1 MDDQQRKALESLYF
15 NFAPAADDLWQSQGS
30 LHVSGLH
37 DEALGEVMTAY
48 QHAGQQLHSNPLGV
62 VIRGQ
67 AGSGKTHLLGQIRAH
82 VQQAGG
88 FFLMVELLDGSNF
101 WRSARGGI
109 LESLGRPTVMRE
121 PVEHETQLKYLLWR
135 LTEQAGTSRV
145 HRKSILG
152 QNDLTPEIL
161 KEFVSDMRRVNPDV
175 KALQAT
181 LRALVLMASAD
192 FELQDIGEAFLI
204 ATDLSDEDRSTWG
217 LETSPHTPEEGVRA
231 LSRVIAMAG
240 PSVMALDQIDGLL
253 AQSASDETQ
262 GDNGDLERVAQG
274 LLLSREIMRRT
285 VTVVACLP
293 SVWELIRSRA
303 VAPVKDRYRAPAIL
317 GHLPTA
323 DIGRAILER
332 RFAACYE
339 AVGFTPP
346 YPSWPI
352 SPKAFDDA
360 PQLTPRELLQRADAH
375 KSFCLA
381 HDAVEELDSLIADIP
396 DDEWSPAEAADVPGE
411 TGALDRLFAEYRQ
424 RAVVD
429 AAVDPESEDTTVPAL
444 LSAALNAWI
453 TEQGEAGHDFHTDPP
468 PGKNVVLHARLRQ
481 TLDTATEDER
491 HWAFRAISATNAV
504 AAQNRIK
511 KAWNAAGIQSR
522 PDRRRLLLL
531 RNGRWPSGPKTAA
544 LVDDVEAS
552 GGRVLAMSDD
562 DLRTMS
568 ALHDLIDDNHV
579 GLPDWLRVRQPAHG
593 IALLRDALD
602 EVAGDPPP
610 PIPTPAPVIVDAATS
625 VDESKIAAGQDTS
638 AEVTAADDS
647 PPLGTAVSLGVDEAS
662 AQRVSVELGELRK
675 HCVVFAGS
683 GSGKTVLIRR
693 IIEECALRGVSSIVL
708 DPNNDLSRLG
718 SAWPQE
724 PPGWDPTD
732 DARAAEYLTNTEV
745 VIWTP
750 RRSTGR
756 PLSFQPLPDF
766 STVVDDEDEFNEAVD
781 SAASALEPRALI
793 AGKTAKAN
801 HSRAVLREALQYYG
815 RQPQT
820 SLVGFIEML
829 GDLPDDV
836 SRLNNASRLA
846 GEVAQNLRAAM
857 VNDPMF
863 GGAGAAADP
872 GVLLTPTEGY
882 RARVSVISMIGL
894 TSDEQRQG
902 FVNQLQMALF
912 SWIKRNPAGDR
923 PLGGLLI
930 MDEAQ
935 NFAPSDRS
943 TTSTRSTLALSS
955 QARKYGLGLIFATQ
969 APRGLHNHIPGNA
982 ATQFYGRLSAPA
994 QIAVANEIAHSK
1006 GGVVPDIGKLRAG
1019 HFYAALEGAAFH
1031 KIRAPWCLSH
1041 HPQSPPTA
1049 EEVLALARA
1058 SAT

>member
-1 MDDQQRKALESLYF
+1 MDAQQRKALESLYF

-30 LHVSGLH
+30 LHVGGLH

-48 QHAGQQLHSNPLGV
+48 QQAERQLQSNPLGV

-67 AGSGKTHLLGQIRAH
+67 AGSGKTHLLGQVRAK
-82 VQQAGG
+82 VQDAGG
-88 FFLMVELLDGSNF
+88 FFFMVELLDGSNF

-109 LESLGRPTVMRE
+109 LESLGRPTVK
-121 PVEHETQLKYLLWR
+121 HETQLKHLLWE
-135 LTEQAGTSRV
+135 LTDQAHTSRV
-145 HRKSILG
+145 HRKAIIG
-152 QNDLTPEIL
+152 KDELTPEVL
-161 KEFVSDMRRVNPDV
+161 DEFVIGMRKVNPDV
-175 KALQAT
+175 KNYQQT
-181 LRALVLMASAD
+181 LRALVLQASSD
-192 FELQDIGEAFLI
+192 FNLQDIGEAFLI
-204 ATDLSDEDRSTWG
+204 STDLSDEDRSLWG
-217 LETSPHTPEEGVRA
+217 LQTPPHTPEEGVRA
-231 LSRVIAMAG
+231 ISRLVALAG
-240 PSVMALDQIDGLL
+240 PAVMALDQIDGLL
-253 AQSASDETQ
+253 AQSAATEDS
-262 GDNGDLERVAQG
+262 GNGDLERVAQG
-274 LLLSREIMRRT
+274 LLLSREITRRT

-293 SVWELIRSRA
+293 SVWELIRLRA
-303 VAPVKDRYRAPAIL
+303 VASAKDRYHTPAVL

-323 DIGRAILER
+323 AIGRAILER
-332 RFAACYE
+332 RLTACYQE
-339 AVGFTPP
+339 VGFTPP

-352 SPKAFDDA
+352 SAKAFDDA

-381 HDAVEELDSLIADIP
+381 HDLVEELDSLIADIP
-396 DDEWSPAEAADVPGE
+396 DDGSTDVPVHLPGDI
-411 TGALDRLFAEYRQ
+411 GKLDRLFAEYKQ

-429 AAVDPESEDTTVPAL
+429 AALDPESEDATVPPL
-444 LSAALNAWI
+444 ITAALHAWI
-453 TEQGEAGHDFHTDPP
+453 TEEGETGHDFHTDAP
-468 PGKNVVLHARLRQ
+468 PGKNVPLHARLRQ

-491 HWAFRAISATNAV
+491 HWAFRAIAASNAL

-511 KAWNAAGIQSR
+511 KAWNAAGIESR
-522 PDRRRLLLL
+522 PDRRRLCLL

-544 LVDDVEAS
+544 LVADFEAA
-552 GGRVLAMSDD
+552 GGKVMAMSDD

-579 GLPDWLRVRQPAHG
+579 GLPDWLRLRKPAHG
-593 IALLRDALD
+593 IALLREALG
-602 EVAGDPPP
+602 EAAGELPPP
-610 PIPTPAPVIVDAATS
+610 VRDEGPATEKKTVPAVSVSIEKPAVIDT
-625 VDESKIAAGQDTS
+625 DTS
-638 AEVTAADDS
+638 E
-647 PPLGTAVSLGVDEAS
+647 TAVPLGVDES
-662 AQRVSVELGELRK
+662 SGQIVSVELGELRK

-718 SAWPQE
+718 SAWPQR
-724 PPGWDPTD
+724 PPGWDPAD
-732 DARAAEYLTNTEV
+732 DTRAADYLKHTEV

-750 RRSTGR
+750 RRSAGR

-766 STVVDDEDEFNEAVD
+766 SSVVDDEDEFNEAVD
-781 SAASALEPRALI
+781 SAAAALEPRALI
-793 AGKTAKAN
+793 AGNTAKAN

-829 GDLPDDV
+829 GDLPQDV
-836 SRLNNASRLA
+836 SRLNNAAKLA

-863 GGAGAAADP
+863 GGVGTAADP
-872 GVLLTPTEGY
+872 GALLTATDGY
-882 RARVSVISMIGL
+882 RARVSVISMVGL
-894 TSDEQRQG
+894 TSDQQRQG

-1019 HFYAALEGAAFH
+1019 NFYAALEGVAFH

-1041 HPQSPPTA
+1041 HPQSPPTT
-1049 EEVLALARA
+1049 EEVLRLAQQDPED
-1058 SAT
+1058 